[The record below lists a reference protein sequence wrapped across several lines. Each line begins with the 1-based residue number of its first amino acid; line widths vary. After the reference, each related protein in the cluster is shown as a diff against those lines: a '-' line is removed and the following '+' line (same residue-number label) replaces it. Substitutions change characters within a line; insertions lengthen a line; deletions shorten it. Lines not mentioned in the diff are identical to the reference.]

1 MIVLA
6 QVVILSR
13 QELILIYISLHS
25 GQRNNPNLGFFPA
38 SEPVGQ
44 SLRLSFRTRGD
55 ADAVHRLASHF
66 NGRQYRWSMVPR
78 GQSRSQSFCEGTVL
92 VRADLHGKG
101 RLIGGGSGGEG
112 RPSLSSYGRRR
123 RPLRWELTPLAACR
137 RLFSLCRFNQAAVN
151 LGARDCRPALDL
163 TQAMLS
169 LLARRGQ
176 NCCRFALL
184 PQKISRTGN
193 DAQIVHFRRQAPLVH
208 GDDPHGR
215 LVQTMVGREEDAF
228 CLCECW
234 FKRLPKRL

>member
-25 GQRNNPNLGFFPA
+25 GQRNNPNLGFFLA

-55 ADAVHRLASHF
+55 ANAVHGLASHF
-66 NGRQYRWSMVPR
+66 NGRQYRWSLVPR
-78 GQSRSQSFCEGTVL
+78 GQSGSQSFCEGTVL

-101 RLIGGGSGGEG
+101 RPMRGGSGGEG

-137 RLFSLCRFNQAAVN
+137 HLFSLCRCNQAAVN
-151 LGARDCRPALDL
+151 LCARDCRPAPGLS
-163 TQAMLS
+163 QAMLC
-169 LLARRGQ
+169 LPPPPRQ

-193 DAQIVHFRRQAPLVH
+193 DAP
-208 GDDPHGR
+208 
-215 LVQTMVGREEDAF
+215 
-228 CLCECW
+228 
-234 FKRLPKRL
+234 

>member
-6 QVVILSR
+6 QVVIS
-13 QELILIYISLHS
+13 QPSGTYPYKSLHS
-25 GQRNNPNLGFFPA
+25 GQRNNPNLGFYLA

-66 NGRQYRWSMVPR
+66 NGRQYRWSLVPR

-137 RLFSLCRFNQAAVN
+137 RLFSLCRCNQAAVN
-151 LGARDCRPALDL
+151 LGARDCRPALGL

-193 DAQIVHFRRQAPLVH
+193 DAQIVHFRRQAPL
-208 GDDPHGR
+208 GPPG
-215 LVQTMVGREEDAF
+215 
-228 CLCECW
+228 
-234 FKRLPKRL
+234 